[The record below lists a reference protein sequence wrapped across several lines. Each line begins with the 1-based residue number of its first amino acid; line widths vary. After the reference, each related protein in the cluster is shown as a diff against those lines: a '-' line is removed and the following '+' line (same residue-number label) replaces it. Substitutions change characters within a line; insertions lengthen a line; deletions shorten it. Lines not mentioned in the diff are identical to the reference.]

1 MPEVVVGKPKFLGTE
16 KQRNAATLELLAY
29 ALGPKFE
36 AVQRVMQGSMPHRSG
51 ADDEGTIRYRFGT
64 AAKFSRAGQQ
74 VSCADGRPRFAKRWL
89 KGAGHVKPAKA
100 KIAPRARR
108 SADLEPGACRDGLGL
123 QIFELFYAGQ
133 GGV

>member
-1 MPEVVVGKPKFLGTE
+1 MAEFFVGKPKFLGTE

-36 AVQRVMQGSMPHRSG
+36 AVERVMQGSMPHRSG
-51 ADDEGTIRYRFGT
+51 ADDEGTIRYRFGH

-100 KIAPRARR
+100 KIAHRARR
-108 SADLEPGACRDGLGL
+108 SADIERVAWRDEHDL
-123 QIFELFYAGQ
+123 QIVELCEAGQ